1 MHDLRYA
8 FRLIR
13 QSWGFSLTVIAI
25 LALCIG
31 ANTAVLAVVNGAML
45 RPLPYPQPER
55 LMQVIVRYQHE
66 GASSAYDSHDGR
78 TWFAIRNGAP
88 SLDAAVYSD
97 WITGV
102 NLGVAGNGVYVKQQR
117 VAAGFFRVL
126 GVRPMVGR
134 EFTADED
141 RSGGPA
147 AVVLSHALWHKYFHD
162 DAGVIGRGVLLRGE
176 PFTVVGVMPAGFR
189 TDSKAD
195 LWTPLRP
202 STTGEGG
209 GSNYTIIARI
219 NDGATRQQ
227 ASAQL
232 NSLVPELKKAGVY
245 GKDVDVRRERQVD
258 VSLGAI
264 PMLEGVTSDLRQ
276 PLMLL
281 WTAVGLVF
289 VLGCVNIGGM
299 LLARASGRIGEIAT
313 RLALGA
319 PFSRIVRQLLIE
331 STALGVLGGLAGAMV
346 GWGALA
352 GLREFG
358 ALTFPFLETVAL
370 DGRVLAGTLL
380 LTLIAGIAFGLAPA
394 WQATRVDLR
403 SAQSGSRGVAGR
415 KRFISLGALVG
426 GQVALTVPLLFGA
439 CLFLHTFLYLWNLSP
454 GFDPDHV
461 MFARFS
467 LEDARYKTSAKM
479 NQLYD
484 KALLRLHETP
494 GIEAA
499 AVSLTLPYE
508 RALNEGVR
516 IGGSERV
523 EATNLTYVTPELFTA
538 LRIPLLQG
546 RVFSQADGPDSA
558 NVVVVNQAFV
568 KRYIKN
574 GEPVGQSIKIESPN
588 EEMGKN
594 RAIVGIVGDVLDKRA
609 GWGDYGPVG
618 RIPMVYMPATQ
629 FGGMGVHIWFSPKW
643 VVRSS
648 LDSAQV
654 VKAIEDATRSADPL
668 LPMASFHS
676 MRDLKADALTFQ
688 RFLAVLAGTIAGL
701 AMVLSAMGIYGLI
714 SNLVTER
721 TKELGIRMALG
732 SGVGRAIEVAL
743 RPGLTWVMG
752 GVLVGVAASLGLE
765 RFLKSF
771 LWGVQPGDPATL
783 VGVALGLLLATVLAS
798 MIPASR
804 IARLNPAD
812 TLRSE

>member
-8 FRLIR
+8 LRLIR
-13 QSWGFSLTVIAI
+13 QNWGFSLTVIAI

-45 RPLPYPQPER
+45 RPLPYPEPER
-55 LMQVIVRYQHE
+55 LMQVVVVFRHE
-66 GASSAYDSHDGR
+66 GASSSGDSHNGR
-78 TWFAIRNGAP
+78 SWFAIRDGVP
-88 SLDAAVYSD
+88 SLDATVYSD

-102 NLGVAGNGVYVKQQR
+102 NLGVSGNGVYVKQQR
-117 VAAGFFRVL
+117 VSAGFFRVL
-126 GVRPMVGR
+126 GVPPMIGR
-134 EFTADED
+134 EFSVDED
-141 RSGGPA
+141 RAGGGA

-162 DAGVIGRGVLLRGE
+162 DASVIGRGVLLRGE

-202 STTGEGG
+202 STTGEGS
-209 GSNYTIIARI
+209 GSNYTIAARLK
-219 NDGATRQQ
+219 DGATRQQ

-245 GKDVDVRRERQVD
+245 GKDVDVRREKQTD
-258 VSLGAI
+258 VTLDVI
-264 PMLEGVTSDLRQ
+264 PMLEGMTSDLRQ

-281 WTAVGLVF
+281 WAAVGFVF
-289 VLGCVNIGGM
+289 ILGCVNIGGM

-331 STALGVLGGLAGAMV
+331 STMLGMLGGLAGAVV

-358 ALTFPFLETVAL
+358 SLTFPFLETVEL
-370 DGRVLAGTLL
+370 DWRVLAATLL

-426 GQVALTVPLLFGA
+426 GQVALTVPLLVGA
-439 CLFLHTFLYLWNLSP
+439 GLFLHSFLYLWNMSP
-454 GFDPDHV
+454 GFDPNHV

-479 NQLYD
+479 NLLYD
-484 KALLRLHETP
+484 KALARLEETP

-499 AVSLTLPYE
+499 GVSLTLPYE

-516 IGGSERV
+516 IGASDRT
-523 EATNLTYVTPELFTA
+523 EATNMTYVTPEFFRA

-546 RVFSQADGPDSA
+546 RAFTQADGADSA
-558 NVVVVNQAFV
+558 IVALVNQAFV
-568 KRYIKN
+568 KRYLKN
-574 GEPVGQSIKIESPN
+574 GEPVGQTIKIE
-588 EEMGKN
+588 GKD
-594 RAIVGIVGDVLDKRA
+594 RAIIGIVGDVLDKRA

-618 RIPMVYMPATQ
+618 RIPMVYTPAAQ
-629 FGGMGVHIWFSPKW
+629 FDDMGVHIWFSPKW
-643 VVRSS
+643 VVRGS
-648 LDSAQV
+648 LEGAQV
-654 VKAIEDATRSADPL
+654 VKAIEDATRAADPL
-668 LPMASFHS
+668 LPMASFQS
-676 MRDLKADALTFQ
+676 VRDLKSEALTFQ
-688 RFLAVLAGTIAGL
+688 RFLAVLAGAIAAL

-732 SGVGRAIEVAL
+732 SGVGRAIQVAL
-743 RPGLTWVMG
+743 RPGLIWVLC
-752 GVLVGVAASLGLE
+752 GVVVGTAAALGFE

-771 LWGVQPGDPATL
+771 LWGVQPGDPLTL
-783 VGVALGLLLATVLAS
+783 AGVGLGLLLATALAS
-798 MIPASR
+798 LIPASR

>member
-13 QSWGFSLTVIAI
+13 QNWGFSLTVIAI

-31 ANTAVLAVVNGAML
+31 ANTAVLAVVDGAML
-45 RPLPYPQPER
+45 RPLPYPQPDR
-55 LMQVIVRYQHE
+55 LMQVVVRFQRE
-66 GASSAYDSHDGR
+66 AASSAYDSHDGR
-78 TWFAIRNGAP
+78 SWFAIRDGVP
-88 SLDAAVYSD
+88 SVEAAVFSD

-102 NLGVAGNGVYVKQQR
+102 NLGVSGSGVYVKQQR
-117 VAAGFFRVL
+117 VAAGFFHVL
-126 GVRPMVGR
+126 GVRPLVGR

-141 RSGGPA
+141 RSGGAA

-162 DAGVIGRGVLLRGE
+162 DPGVIGRGVLLRGE

-202 STTGEGG
+202 STTGEGS
-209 GSNYTIIARI
+209 GSNYVIIARLK
-219 NDGATRQQ
+219 DGATRQQ

-245 GKDVDVRRERQVD
+245 GKDVDVRREKQVD
-258 VSLGAI
+258 VSLGVI

-281 WTAVGLVF
+281 WAAVGFVF

-299 LLARASGRIGEIAT
+299 LLAKASGRVGEIAT

-331 STALGVLGGLAGAMV
+331 STALGLLGGLAGAMV
-346 GWGALA
+346 GWAALA

-358 ALTFPFLETVAL
+358 GLTFPFLETLEL
-370 DGRVLAGTLL
+370 DWRVLAGTLL

-439 CLFLHTFLYLWNLSP
+439 GLFLHTFLYLWNLSP
-454 GFDPDHV
+454 GFNPDHV

-516 IGGSERV
+516 IGGSDRT

-546 RVFSQADGPDSA
+546 RVFNQADGPDSA
-558 NVVVVNQAFV
+558 NVVVVNEAFV
-568 KRYIKN
+568 KRYLKS
-574 GEPVGQSIKIESPN
+574 GEPVGQAVKIEG
-588 EEMGKN
+588 EQ

-609 GWGDYGPVG
+609 GWGNYGPVG
-618 RIPMVYMPATQ
+618 RIPMVYMPAAQ
-629 FGGMGVHIWFSPKW
+629 FAGMGVHIWFSPKW

-648 LDSAQV
+648 LDGGQV
-654 VKAIEDATRSADPL
+654 VKAIEDATRAADPL
-668 LPMASFHS
+668 LPMAAFQSV
-676 MRDLKADALTFQ
+676 RDLKTDALTFQ
-688 RFLAVLAGTIAGL
+688 RFLAVLAGSIAAL
-701 AMVLSAMGIYGLI
+701 AMILSAMGIYGLI

-732 SGVGRAIEVAL
+732 SGVGRAIGVAL
-743 RPGLTWVMG
+743 RPGLIWV
-752 GVLVGVAASLGLE
+752 LSGVAVGTAAALGFE

-771 LWGVQPGDPATL
+771 LYGVQPGDPITL
-783 VGVALGLLLATVLAS
+783 MGVGLGLLMATALAS
-798 MIPASR
+798 LIPASR

-812 TLRSE
+812 TLRGE

>member
-8 FRLIR
+8 FRMIR
-13 QSWGFSLTVIAI
+13 QNWAFSLTVIAI

-31 ANTAVLAVVNGAML
+31 ANTAVLAVVNGAIL
-45 RPLPYPQPER
+45 RPLPYPEPDR
-55 LMQVIVRYQHE
+55 LVQVVAVFRHE
-66 GASSAYDSHDGR
+66 GASSTNDSHDGR
-78 TWFAIRNGAP
+78 TWFAIRDGVS

-102 NLGVAGNGVYVKQQR
+102 NLGVAGNGVYVRQQR
-117 VAAGFFRVL
+117 VSAGFFHVL
-126 GVRPMVGR
+126 GEAPMIGR
-134 EFTADED
+134 EFTSDED
-141 RSGGPA
+141 RAGGAA
-147 AVVLSHALWHKYFHD
+147 AVILSHALWHKYFHD
-162 DAGVIGRGVLLRGE
+162 DTGAIGRVVILRGE

-189 TDSKAD
+189 SDTKAD
-195 LWTPLRP
+195 LWTPIRP

-209 GSNYTIIARI
+209 GSNYGIVGRI
-219 NDGATRQQ
+219 KSGATPQQ
-227 ASAQL
+227 SSAQL
-232 NSLVPELKKAGVY
+232 QALVPELKKAGVF
-245 GKDVDVRRERQVD
+245 GKDVDVRRENKAD
-258 VSLGAI
+258 VSLGVV
-264 PMLEGVTSDLRQ
+264 PMLEAMTSDLRR

-281 WTAVGLVF
+281 WAAVGFVF

-319 PFSRIVRQLLIE
+319 PFSRIVRQLLVE
-331 STALGVLGGLAGAMV
+331 STALGLLGGLAGSAV

-358 ALTFPFLETVAL
+358 AMTFPFLETVEL
-370 DGRVLAGTLL
+370 DWRVLAGTLL

-439 CLFLHTFLYLWNLSP
+439 GLFLHSLLYLWNMSP
-454 GFDPDHV
+454 GFDPNHL

-467 LEDARYKTSAKM
+467 LEDARYKTTAQM

-484 KALLRLHETP
+484 KAIGRLRETP

-499 AVSLTLPYE
+499 AVGLTLPYE
-508 RALNEGVR
+508 RPLNEGVR
-516 IGGSERV
+516 IGASQRT
-523 EATNLTYVTPELFTA
+523 EATNMTYVTPEFFAA

-558 NVVVVNQAFV
+558 TVAVVNQAFV
-568 KRYIKN
+568 KRYFKS
-574 GEPVGQSIKIESPN
+574 GEPLGQTLKIE
-588 EEMGKN
+588 GKE
-594 RAIVGIVGDVLDKRA
+594 RAIVGIVGDVLDRRA
-609 GWGDYGPVG
+609 GWGHYGPVAQ
-618 RIPMVYMPATQ
+618 IPMVYTPATQ
-629 FGGMGVHIWFSPKW
+629 FGDMGVHIWFSPKW

-648 LDSAQV
+648 LDGAQI
-654 VKAIEDATRSADPL
+654 VKAIEDATRAADPL
-668 LPMASFHS
+668 LPMAAFQSV
-676 MRDLKADALTFQ
+676 RDLKTDALTFQ
-688 RFLAVLAGTIAGL
+688 RFLAVLAGAIAAL
-701 AMVLSAMGIYGLI
+701 AMLLSIMGIYGLI

-732 SGVGRAIEVAL
+732 SGVGRAIGIAL
-743 RPGLTWVMG
+743 RPGLIWV
-752 GVLVGVAASLGLE
+752 LCGVALGTAAALGFE

-771 LWGVQPGDPATL
+771 LWGVQPGDPLTL
-783 VGVALGLLLATVLAS
+783 AGVGLGLLLATALAS
-798 MIPASR
+798 LIPASR

>member
-13 QSWGFSLTVIAI
+13 QNWGFSLTVVAI

-31 ANTAVLAVVNGAML
+31 ANTAVLAVVNGAMR
-45 RPLPYPQPER
+45 RPLPFPEPDR
-55 LMQVIVRYQHE
+55 LAQVVAVFRHE
-66 GASSAYDSHDGR
+66 GASSADDSHDGR
-78 TWFAIRNGAP
+78 TWFAIRDGVP
-88 SLDAAVYSD
+88 SLDATVYSD

-102 NLGVAGNGVYVKQQR
+102 NLGVSGNGVYVRQQR
-117 VAAGFFRVL
+117 IAAGFFRVM
-126 GVRPMVGR
+126 GVAPMIGR
-134 EFTADED
+134 EFTPDED
-141 RSGGPA
+141 RSGGGT
-147 AVVLSHALWHKYFHD
+147 AVILSHALWHKYFHD
-162 DAGVIGRGVLLRGE
+162 DASVIGRGVLLRGE
-176 PFTVVGVMPAGFR
+176 PFTVVGVMPAGYR
-189 TDSKAD
+189 SDTKAD

-202 STTGEGG
+202 STTGEGS
-209 GSNYTIIARI
+209 GSNYVIAARI
-219 NDGATRQQ
+219 KHGATKEE
-227 ASAQL
+227 AAAQL
-232 NSLVPELKKAGVY
+232 ASLVPELKKAGVY
-245 GKDVDVRRERQVD
+245 GKDVDVRRERKVD
-258 VSLGAI
+258 VTLNVI
-264 PMLEGVTSDLRQ
+264 PMLEGMTSDLRK

-281 WTAVGLVF
+281 WAAVGFVF

-331 STALGVLGGLAGAMV
+331 STLLGLLGGLTGAFV
-346 GWGALA
+346 GWAALA

-358 ALTFPFLETVAL
+358 ALTFPFLEAVEL
-370 DGRVLAGTLL
+370 DWRVLAATLL
-380 LTLIAGIAFGLAPA
+380 LTLLAGIAFGLAPA

-439 CLFLHTFLYLWNLSP
+439 GLFLHTFLYLWNMNP
-454 GFDPDHV
+454 GFDPNHV

-467 LEDARYKTSAKM
+467 LEDARYKTSGKM

-484 KALLRLHETP
+484 KALARLHETP

-516 IGGSERV
+516 IGGSENL
-523 EATNLTYVTPELFTA
+523 EATNMSYVTTEFFTA

-546 RVFSQADGPDSA
+546 RVFDQADGANSA
-558 NVVVVNQAFV
+558 SVAVVNQAFV
-568 KRYIKN
+568 KRYLKN
-574 GEPVGQSIKIESPN
+574 GEPLGQTLKIE
-588 EEMGKN
+588 GKQLV
-594 RAIVGIVGDVLDKRA
+594 IVGIVGDVLDKRA

-618 RIPMVYMPATQ
+618 RIPMVYTPATQ
-629 FGGMGVHIWFSPKW
+629 FEGMGVHIWFSPKW

-648 LDSAQV
+648 LDGAQV
-654 VKAIEDATRSADPL
+654 VRAIEDATHAADPL
-668 LPMASFHS
+668 LPMASFAS
-676 MRDLKADALTFQ
+676 VRDLKEDALTFQ
-688 RFLAVLAGTIAGL
+688 RFLAVLAGTIAAL

-732 SGVGRAIEVAL
+732 SGVGKAIQVAL
-743 RPGLTWVMG
+743 RPGLLWVLG
-752 GVLVGVAASLGLE
+752 GVAAGTAAALAFE

-771 LWGVQPGDPATL
+771 LYGVQPGDPLTL
-783 VGVALGLLLATVLAS
+783 LGVGSGLLLATALAS
-798 MIPASR
+798 LIPALR

>member
-13 QSWGFSLTVIAI
+13 QNWGFSLTVVAI

-31 ANTAVLAVVNGAML
+31 ANTAVLAVVDGAML
-45 RPLPYPQPER
+45 RPLPFPEPER
-55 LMQVIVRYQHE
+55 LAQVVAVFRHA
-66 GASSAYDSHDGR
+66 GASSADDSHDGR
-78 TWFAIRNGAP
+78 TWFVIRDGVP

-102 NLGVAGNGVYVKQQR
+102 NLGVSGNGVYVRQQR
-117 VAAGFFRVL
+117 VSAGFFRVL
-126 GVRPMVGR
+126 GVMPMIGR
-134 EFTADED
+134 EFNADED
-141 RSGGPA
+141 RAGGAPA
-147 AVVLSHALWHKYFHD
+147 VILSHALWHKYFHD
-162 DAGVIGRGVLLRGE
+162 DASVIGRGVLLRGE
-176 PFTVVGVMPAGFR
+176 PFTVVGVMPAGYR
-189 TDSKAD
+189 SDTKAD

-202 STTGEGG
+202 STTGEGS
-209 GSNYTIIARI
+209 GSNYGIAARI
-219 NDGATRQQ
+219 KHGSTKQE

-232 NSLVPELKKAGVY
+232 ASLVPELKKDGTW
-245 GKDVDVRRERQVD
+245 GKRNVDVTLD
-258 VSLGAI
+258 VI
-264 PMLEGVTSDLRQ
+264 PMLEGMTSDLRK

-281 WTAVGLVF
+281 WAAVGFVF

-331 STALGVLGGLAGAMV
+331 STVLGLLGGLAGALV

-358 ALTFPFLETVAL
+358 ALTFPFLETVEV
-370 DGRVLAGTLL
+370 DWRVLAGTLL
-380 LTLIAGIAFGLAPA
+380 LTLVAGIAFGLAPA

-439 CLFLHTFLYLWNLSP
+439 GLFLHTFLYLWNMNP
-454 GFDPDHV
+454 GFDPNHV

-467 LEDARYKTSAKM
+467 LEDARYKTTAQM
-479 NQLYD
+479 NRLYD
-484 KALLRLHETP
+484 KALERLHETP

-508 RALNEGVR
+508 RALNEGVK
-516 IGGSERV
+516 IGASENF
-523 EATNLTYVTPELFTA
+523 ETTNMTYVTPEFFTA
-538 LRIPLLQG
+538 MRIPVLQG
-546 RVFSQADGPDSA
+546 RVFNRADGPDSA
-558 NVVVVNQAFV
+558 AIAAVNQAFV
-568 KRYIKN
+568 KRFLKN
-574 GEPVGQSIKIESPN
+574 GEPLGQTLKIEGGGFPPQQLTII
-588 EEMGKN
+588 G
-594 RAIVGIVGDVLDKRA
+594 VVGDVLDKRA
-609 GWGDYGPVG
+609 GWGNYGPIG
-618 RIPMVYMPATQ
+618 RIPMVYTPATQ
-629 FGGMGVHIWFSPKW
+629 FAGMGVHIWFSPKW

-648 LDSAQV
+648 LDGAQV
-654 VKAIEDATRSADPL
+654 VKAIEDATHAADPL
-668 LPMASFHS
+668 LPMASFAS
-676 MRDLKADALTFQ
+676 VRDLKEDALTFQ
-688 RFLAVLAGTIAGL
+688 RFLAVLAGTIAAL

-732 SGVGRAIEVAL
+732 SGVGSAIRVAL
-743 RPGLTWVMG
+743 RPGLLWVLG
-752 GVLVGVAASLGLE
+752 GVAVGTAAALAFE

-771 LWGVQPGDPATL
+771 LYGVQPGDPLTL
-783 VGVALGLLLATVLAS
+783 AGVGLGLLLATALAS
-798 MIPASR
+798 LIPASR

>member
-13 QSWGFSLTVIAI
+13 QNWGFSLTVIAI

-31 ANTAVLAVVNGAML
+31 ANTAVLAVVNSAIL
-45 RPLPYPQPER
+45 RPLPYPEPER
-55 LMQVIVRYQHE
+55 LMQVVAIWRHE
-66 GASSAYDSHDGR
+66 GASAAYDSHDGR
-78 TWFAIRNGAP
+78 TWFAVRDGVP

-102 NLGVAGNGVYVKQQR
+102 NLGVAGNGVYVRQQR
-117 VAAGFFRVL
+117 VSTGFFRVL
-126 GVRPMVGR
+126 GVAPMIGR
-134 EFTADED
+134 EFGSDED
-141 RSGGPA
+141 RSGGAA
-147 AVVLSHALWHKYFHD
+147 AVILSHSLWHRYFHGD
-162 DAGVIGRGVLLRGE
+162 TSVIGRGVILRGE

-189 TDSKAD
+189 SDIKAD

-209 GSNYTIIARI
+209 GSNYSIVARI
-219 NDGATRQQ
+219 KNGANRQQ
-227 ASAQL
+227 TSAQL
-232 NSLVPELKKAGVY
+232 QSLVPELKKAGVY
-245 GKDVDVRRERQVD
+245 GKDVDVRLDKVD
-258 VSLGAI
+258 VSLGLI
-264 PMLEGVTSDLRQ
+264 PMLEGLTSDLRR

-281 WTAVGLVF
+281 WAAVGFVF

-319 PFSRIVRQLLIE
+319 PFTRIVRQLLIE
-331 STALGVLGGLAGAMV
+331 STTLGMLGGLAGAVV
-346 GWGALA
+346 GSGALA
-352 GLREFG
+352 GLRQFG
-358 ALTFPFLETVAL
+358 ALTFPFLETVEL
-370 DGRVLAGTLL
+370 DWRVLAGTLL

-439 CLFLHTFLYLWNLSP
+439 GLFLQTFLYLWDLNP
-454 GFDPDHV
+454 GFDPNHV

-467 LEDARYKTSAKM
+467 LEDARYKTTAKM

-484 KALLRLHETP
+484 KVIARLHETP
-494 GIEAA
+494 GIKAV

-516 IGGSERV
+516 IGPSEHF
-523 EATNLTYVTPELFTA
+523 EATNMTYVTPEFFTA

-546 RVFSQADGPDSA
+546 RVLTQADGPDSA
-558 NVVVVNQAFV
+558 SVAVVNQAFV
-568 KRYIKN
+568 KRYIKS
-574 GEPVGQSIKIESPN
+574 GEALGRPLKIEGSS
-588 EEMGKN
+588 
-594 RAIVGIVGDVLDKRA
+594 RVIVGIVGDVLDKRA
-609 GWGDYGPVG
+609 GWGNYGPIAQ
-618 RIPMVYMPATQ
+618 IPMVYTPATQ
-629 FGGMGVHIWFSPKW
+629 FGAMGVHIWFSPKW

-648 LDSAQV
+648 LDSAQI
-654 VKAIEDATRSADPL
+654 VKAIEDATHAADPL
-668 LPMASFHS
+668 LPMAAFQSA
-676 MRDLKADALTFQ
+676 RDLKADALTFQ
-688 RFLAVLAGTIAGL
+688 RFLAVLGGTIAAL
-701 AMVLSAMGIYGLI
+701 ALVLSVMGIYGLI

-732 SGVGRAIEVAL
+732 SSVTGAIRVAL
-743 RPGLTWVMG
+743 RPGLIWV
-752 GVLVGVAASLGLE
+752 LSGVAVGSVAAVGFE
-765 RFLKSF
+765 RFLKSYLF
-771 LWGVQPGDPATL
+771 GVQPGDPITL
-783 VGVALGLLLATVLAS
+783 AAVGLGLLGATAIAS
-798 MIPASR
+798 LIPASR

>member
-13 QSWGFSLTVIAI
+13 QNWGFSLTVIAI

-31 ANTAVLAVVNGAML
+31 ANTAVLAVVNAAML
-45 RPLPYPQPER
+45 RALPYPEPER
-55 LMQVIVRYQHE
+55 LMQVVVRFQHE
-66 GASSAYDSHDGR
+66 GASNAYDSHDGR
-78 TWFAIRNGAP
+78 TWFAIRDGAP
-88 SLDAAVYSD
+88 GLEATVYSD

-102 NLGVAGNGVYVKQQR
+102 NLGIAGNGVYVKQQR
-117 VAAGFFRVL
+117 VSAGFFQVL
-126 GVRPMVGR
+126 GVRPQLGR
-134 EFTADED
+134 EFIADED
-141 RSGGPA
+141 RSGGAA
-147 AVVLSHALWHKYFHD
+147 AVILSHSLWQRYFHD
-162 DAGVIGRGVLLRGE
+162 DASVIGRGVLLRGE

-189 TDSKAD
+189 SDPDAE
-195 LWTPLRP
+195 LWTPLAP

-209 GSNYTIIARI
+209 GSNYVIIARI
-219 NDGATRQQ
+219 KHGASRQQ
-227 ASAQL
+227 GSAQL
-232 NSLVPELKKAGVY
+232 ARLVPELKKAGSY
-245 GKDVDVRRERQVD
+245 RKDADLTLDV
-258 VSLGAI
+258 I
-264 PMLEGVTSDLRQ
+264 PMLEGMTSDLRQ

-281 WTAVGLVF
+281 WAAVGFVF

-331 STALGVLGGLAGAMV
+331 STALGLLGGLAGAIV

-358 ALTFPFLETVAL
+358 AATFPFLETIAL
-370 DGRVLAGTLL
+370 DWRVLAATLV

-439 CLFLHTFLYLWNLSP
+439 GLFLHTFLYLWNMTP
-454 GFDPDHV
+454 CFDPNQV

-479 NQLYD
+479 NQLFD
-484 KALLRLHETP
+484 KALARLHDTP

-516 IGGSERV
+516 IGGSERF
-523 EATNLTYVTPELFTA
+523 ETTNMTYVTPEFFTA

-546 RVFSQADGPDSA
+546 RVFGQADGPDSA
-558 NVVVVNQAFV
+558 SVVVVNQAFV

-574 GEPVGQSIKIESPN
+574 GEPVGQTIKIE
-588 EEMGKN
+588 GKD
-594 RAIVGIVGDVLDKRA
+594 RAIVGIVGDVLDRRA
-609 GWGDYGPVG
+609 GWGNYGPVA
-618 RIPMVYMPATQ
+618 RIPMVYTPATQ

-648 LDSAQV
+648 LDGAQV
-654 VKAIEDATRSADPL
+654 VRAIEDATRAADPL
-668 LPMASFHS
+668 LPMAAFQSV
-676 MRDLKADALTFQ
+676 RDLKTDALTFQ
-688 RFLAVLAGTIAGL
+688 RFLAVLAGAIAAL

-743 RPGLTWVMG
+743 RPGLVWVLCG
-752 GVLVGVAASLGLE
+752 LAVGAAAALGFE

-771 LWGVQPGDPATL
+771 LWGVEPGDPVTL
-783 VGVALGLLLATVLAS
+783 VGVGLGLLLATALAS
-798 MIPASR
+798 LIPASR